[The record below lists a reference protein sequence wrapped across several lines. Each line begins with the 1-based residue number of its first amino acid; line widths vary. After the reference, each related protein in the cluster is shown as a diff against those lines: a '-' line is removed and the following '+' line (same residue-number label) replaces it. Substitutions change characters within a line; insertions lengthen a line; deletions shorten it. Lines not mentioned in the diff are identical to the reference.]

1 MVSDL
6 DMSLKK
12 MSDFVSLPL
21 FGFTLVIKLRNFDF
35 DGHLNALIFFYK
47 MMSVLIMSVLIIL
60 LFLVIDG
67 TRHWL
72 SISNLF

>member
-6 DMSLKK
+6 DVSLKK

-35 DGHLNALIFFYK
+35 DGHLNALIFFDK
-47 MMSVLIMSVLIIL
+47 TMSVLIMSCQTVPD
-60 LFLVIDG
+60 LV
-67 TRHWL
+67 
-72 SISNLF
+72 